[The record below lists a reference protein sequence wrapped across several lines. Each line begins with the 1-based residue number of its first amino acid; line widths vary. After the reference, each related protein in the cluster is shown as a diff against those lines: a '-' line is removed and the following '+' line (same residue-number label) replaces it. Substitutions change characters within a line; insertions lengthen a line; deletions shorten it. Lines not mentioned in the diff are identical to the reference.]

1 MIIRIVKLTLQPD
14 KVGDFLV
21 HFDQF
26 KTAIRAAHG
35 CQLLEVYQDKANE
48 AVFFTYSYWNEE
60 NDLEL
65 YRKSETFGQVWP
77 YAKSLFAAPAEA
89 WTVERKMQ
97 VV

>member
-1 MIIRIVKLTLQPD
+1 MIIRIVKLTLQAD
-14 KVGDFLV
+14 KIDAFLV

-26 KTAIRAAHG
+26 KTAIRAAEG
-35 CQLLEVYQDKANE
+35 CQLLEVYQDKNNP
-48 AVFFTYSYWNEE
+48 AVFFTYSYWQEE
-60 NDLEL
+60 RYLDV

-89 WTVERKMQ
+89 WSVERKMQ